1 MNTSEE
7 MKIGISTPEE
17 LENHKMEVGEIK
29 DGGAEAVTGGF
40 PIIPAPAPK
49 QGPIA

>member
-1 MNTSEE
+1 MDSSEE
-7 MKIGISTPEE
+7 MRNKTTSEE
-17 LENHKMEVGEIK
+17 LENHKMEEGEIK

-40 PIIPAPAPK
+40 PIISAPSPK